1 MYNKIMRRMNERVE
15 RYHGN
20 NGSHNYRSREGAN
33 IPKGYGTQFT
43 PVASARLSERVGM
56 ARKCSGT
63 NQFRGRQASGHA
75 RGVESGA
82 LKSKCKRI

>member
-33 IPKGYGTQFT
+33 IPKQTSSANFQLCIHVKILALAASYGM
-43 PVASARLSERVGM
+43 VCYLA
-56 ARKCSGT
+56 
-63 NQFRGRQASGHA
+63 
-75 RGVESGA
+75 
-82 LKSKCKRI
+82 